1 MPNTKYTDVRGD
13 MRPMVFAPDSQCPA
27 QGPGAAIMIHSGAP
41 LDRVIAGIRQRMRE
55 RFPGMVSNYS
65 VFRSQINDRLVR
77 ERLLAMLAAFFGVLA
92 MVLTMVGLYGML
104 SYTVSQRRPEIG
116 VRIAL
121 GAEHRHVIG
130 LIMREAGWML
140 AIGVVVGAIVS
151 LLGGRSASA
160 LLFGLKPNDPL
171 TLGGAIVLLVAIAAV
186 ASFLP

>member
-1 MPNTKYTDVRGD
+1 
-13 MRPMVFAPDSQCPA
+13 
-27 QGPGAAIMIHSGAP
+27 
-41 LDRVIAGIRQRMRE
+41 
-55 RFPGMVSNYS
+55 MVSNYS

-160 LLFGLKPNDPL
+160 LLFGLTPNDPL
-171 TLGGAIVLLVAIAAV
+171 TLGSSVAHV
-186 ASFLP
+186 SGGPGTLGLFVQMGRKPGFLSCSPSNRYLYAGTAWQYRG

>member
-1 MPNTKYTDVRGD
+1 
-13 MRPMVFAPDSQCPA
+13 
-27 QGPGAAIMIHSGAP
+27 
-41 LDRVIAGIRQRMRE
+41 
-55 RFPGMVSNYS
+55 MVSNYS

-92 MVLTMVGLYGML
+92 MALTMVGLYGML

-121 GAEHRHVIG
+121 GAERRHVID

-140 AIGVVVGAIVS
+140 AIGVVAGAIVS
-151 LLGGRSASA
+151 LAAGRSASA

-171 TLGGAIVLLVAIAAV
+171 TLGGAILLLGTIAAV
-186 ASFLP
+186 SSFLPARRASHIDPAQMLRES